1 MQIKQPIETLAN
13 TYKTQKGFTLIELM
27 VVVVIMSVVVSVGV
41 LSLGRFN
48 QDLADN
54 QQAKIESFF
63 KQVAD
68 QSAFSQKLYLVAP
81 DDKGLSVYLFLNTEW
96 LADESLNSLIWHEGF
111 SVSWELDE
119 HFTQQQNLP
128 RPGWLFWPSGEVIA
142 GKIVLESLIS
152 EPNESSNKSEIT
164 INWNESLEFAE
175 K

>member
-1 MQIKQPIETLAN
+1 MPIKQSNQTLAN
-13 TYKTQKGFTLIELM
+13 TSKAQKGFTLIELM

-41 LSLGRFN
+41 LSLGRVN

-54 QQAKIESFF
+54 QKAKVESFF

-81 DDKGLSVYLFLNTEW
+81 DDKGLSVYLFLNAEW
-96 LADESLNSLIWHEGF
+96 LSDESMDTLIWHEGF

-119 HFTQQQNLP
+119 HFVQQQNLP
-128 RPGWLFWPSGEVIA
+128 RPGWLFWPSGEVVA

-152 EPNESSNKSEIT
+152 EQNDSTSESEMT
-164 INWNESLEFAE
+164 INWNESLEFVE
-175 K
+175 R

>member
-1 MQIKQPIETLAN
+1 MQIKQSIETLAN
-13 TYKTQKGFTLIELM
+13 THQTQKGFTLIELM

-54 QQAKIESFF
+54 QQAKVESYF

-68 QSAFSQKLYLVAP
+68 QSAFSQKLYLIAP
-81 DDKGLSVYLFLNTEW
+81 DDKGLSVYRFLNAEW
-96 LADESLNSLIWHEGF
+96 LADESMNTLIWHEGF

-119 HFTQQQNLP
+119 QFAQQQNLP
-128 RPGWLFWPSGEVIA
+128 RPGWLFWPSGEVVA

-152 EPNESSNKSEIT
+152 EPNISKSDSEIT
-164 INWNESLEFAE
+164 INWNEALEFAE